1 MAAMTSCMF
10 ATDIHGS
17 VDRFEKLF
25 ARIIAER
32 PDAVFLGGDILPSPL
47 LALGATPPDYEDFL
61 RDFLGERLSMVR
73 TRLGSDY
80 PRIFVILGND
90 DGRSEEQAVRE
101 LASGGLWEYV
111 HGASSNLGSY
121 TVYGYSFVPPTP
133 FMLKDWERYDVSRY
147 VDPGCIAPEDG
158 SLSVPVPD
166 GRRRFSTIAEDLE
179 ELVGEDDMEAAVL
192 LFHSPPYRTALDR
205 AALDGRK
212 VDGVPM
218 DVHVGSMAIA
228 RFISERQPLL
238 TLHGHVHE
246 SCRITGAWREQKG
259 RTWMISAAHDGPE
272 LALVRFDLE
281 DPGGAERELI

>member
-1 MAAMTSCMF
+1 MTSCMF

-25 ARIIAER
+25 ARITAER

-47 LALGATPPDYEDFL
+47 LALGANPSEYEDFL
-61 RDFLGERLSMVR
+61 RGYLGEGLSGVR
-73 TRLGSDY
+73 TRLGGDY

-90 DGRSEEQAVRE
+90 DGRSEEKAVRE
-101 LASGGLWEYV
+101 LASKGLWEYV
-111 HGASSNLGSY
+111 HGASSNLGPY
-121 TVYGYSFVPPTP
+121 IVYGYSFVPPTP

-158 SLSVPVPD
+158 TVSVPVPSAQ
-166 GRRRFSTIAEDLE
+166 RRFSTIAEDLE
-179 ELVGEDDMEAAVL
+179 ELAGEEDMEAAVF

-218 DVHVGSMAIA
+218 DVHVGSMAIT
-228 RFISERQPLL
+228 RFISARQPLL

-246 SCRITGAWREQKG
+246 SCRITGAWREQNG
-259 RTWMISAAHDGPE
+259 RTWMVSAAHDGPE